1 MERSTEDPAA
11 ELVAGLAVQGA
22 ALLADGR
29 PDEAAE
35 VLRQAV
41 AGGDPSA
48 LDLLVRAYFDTGSW
62 RAVVDLLEPHVE
74 QGDLRFAGRMGVA
87 LVQLGDRERAETV
100 LRLAVGSGDVPA
112 ANDLAILLRDE
123 GRLVEAVHVLLDA
136 AAAGDQLAA
145 ANLVAMHLEAGDVA
159 AAAATAE
166 RYATERRPDTILALA
181 DVRVQQG
188 RYADAD
194 ALYRRAGELGALRAH
209 TVYGQFLAVSG
220 EPAAAERELREAERV
235 AEPGWA
241 FALGRF
247 LLDEGRADEAR
258 PYLQIAVGEGDEQA
272 LEALAEL
279 DGVDAD
285 EY

>member
-1 MERSTEDPAA
+1 MDQSPGD
-11 ELVAGLAVQGA
+11 LAVEGA
-22 ALLADGR
+22 ALLAAGR
-29 PDEAAE
+29 PLEAAE

-41 AGGDPSA
+41 AGGEPSA
-48 LDLLVRAYFDTGSW
+48 PDLLARAYLDSGSW
-62 RAVVDLLEPHVE
+62 RTVVDWLGPLVE
-74 QGDLRFAGRMGVA
+74 QGNVRFAGRLGVS
-87 LVQLGDRERAETV
+87 LVQLGERERAEDV
-100 LRLAVGSGDVPA
+100 LRLAVESGDVPA

-123 GRLVEAVHVLLDA
+123 GRLREALHLLVDA

-145 ANLVAMHLEAGDVA
+145 ANLVELQLEAGDLPA
-159 AAAATAE
+159 AAAAAE
-166 RYATERRPDTILALA
+166 QYATERRPDTILALA

-194 ALYRRAGELGALRAH
+194 KLYRRAGELGALRAH
-209 TVYGQFLAVSG
+209 TAYGQFLIGVG
-220 EPAAAERELREAERV
+220 GDPVAAEREFREAERL

-247 LLDEGRADEAR
+247 LLDEGRVDEAR
-258 PYLQIAVGEGDEQA
+258 PYLQIAVDEGDPVA

-279 DGVDAD
+279 DGVEVD

>member
-1 MERSTEDPAA
+1 
-11 ELVAGLAVQGA
+11 
-22 ALLADGR
+22 
-29 PDEAAE
+29 

-41 AGGDPSA
+41 AGGAPSA
-48 LDLLVRAYFDTGSW
+48 LDLLVRAYFDSGSW
-62 RAVVDLLEPHVE
+62 RAVVEVLEPHVE

-87 LVQLGDRERAETV
+87 LVQLGERERAESV
-100 LRLAVGSGDVPA
+100 LRRAVEAGDVPA

-123 GRLVEAVHVLLDA
+123 GRLVEAVHLLVEA

-145 ANLVAMHLEAGDVA
+145 ANLVQLHLEAGDLA
-159 AAAATAE
+159 AAAAAAE
-166 RYATERRPDTILALA
+166 QYATERRPDTVVALA

-188 RYADAD
+188 RFADAD

-209 TVYGQFLAVSG
+209 SAYGQFLAVSG
-220 EPAAAERELREAERV
+220 EPAAAEREFRVAERI

-247 LLDEGRADEAR
+247 LLDEDRVEEAR
-258 PYLQIAVGEGDEQA
+258 EYLQIAVEEGDEQA
-272 LEALAEL
+272 LAVLADL

>member
-1 MERSTEDPAA
+1 MDQQSVPAPED
-11 ELVAGLAVQGA
+11 LAVQGA

-29 PDEAAE
+29 PLEAAE

-48 LDLLVRAYFDTGSW
+48 LDLLVRAYFDSGSW
-62 RAVVDLLEPHVE
+62 RAVVDWLEPHVE
-74 QGDLRFAGRMGVA
+74 QGQVRFAGRLGVA
-87 LVQLGDRERAETV
+87 LVQLGERERAESM
-100 LRLAVGSGDVPA
+100 LRLAVESGDVPA

-123 GRLVEAVHVLLDA
+123 GRLREALNLLVDA

-145 ANLVAMHLEAGDVA
+145 ANLVELQLEAGDLEGA
-159 AAAATAE
+159 AAAAE
-166 RYATERRPDTILALA
+166 QYATERLPDTILALA
-181 DVRVQQG
+181 DVRAQQG
-188 RYADAD
+188 RHDDAD
-194 ALYRRAGELGALRAH
+194 RLYRRAGELGALRAH
-209 TVYGQFLAVSG
+209 TTYGQFLIGARADPV
-220 EPAAAERELREAERV
+220 AAEREFREAERL

-247 LLDEGRADEAR
+247 LLDEGRVDEAR
-258 PYLQIAVGEGDEQA
+258 PYLQIAVDEGDQAA

-279 DGVDAD
+279 DGVEAD